1 MQLMRHVLCCTTSQ
15 VCMPRLLCCR
25 LHCRYCAGRDLAAC
39 LGLKVSGS
47 SRRLFGWY
55 SRGRK
60 VAMNIAAAVNFLHSR
75 GIVHFDM

>member
-1 MQLMRHVLCCTTSQ
+1 ML
-15 VCMPRLLCCR
+15 RLLRCR
-25 LHCRYCAGRDLAAC
+25 LGRRYCAGRDLAAC
-39 LGLKVSGS
+39 LGLKVAGS

>member
-1 MQLMRHVLCCTTSQ
+1 MQLVRRMLCCTTSQ
-15 VCMPRLLCCR
+15 RACRACCAVALGR
-25 LHCRYCAGRDLAAC
+25 RYCAGRDLAAC
-39 LGLKVSGS
+39 LGLKLAGS